1 MTTFIFSN
9 LQRYA
14 RPWIKSGLCLRTF
27 DCNNI
32 FKIGFPN
39 NGLIHR
45 RYFYMEIP
53 PKANFICRANWV
65 SEKYKHT
72 TKPLGFFLLTWIA
85 LAFLEDVFKSRL
97 EETVAHFVSVSVGS
111 REIFEGDLFLG
122 IAVPFLGCES
132 AHRVSRGG
140 YQSWSHSYLV
150 LCPRCDVKP
159 SLPVLM
165 KTHHLVLLGI

>member
-1 MTTFIFSN
+1 MFAINKSSHFRSASIDAKLHLKNINLLLLVCQLGLHCNTKRTIAVNVFSTYRNPICLSSQSYIAAIIASIGTHAVCTFIELLKTYDLHFFSN
-9 LQRYA
+9 LQHYA

-72 TKPLGFFLLTWIA
+72 TKPLGFF
-85 LAFLEDVFKSRL
+85 
-97 EETVAHFVSVSVGS
+97 
-111 REIFEGDLFLG
+111 DLPG
-122 IAVPFLGCES
+122 
-132 AHRVSRGG
+132 
-140 YQSWSHSYLV
+140 
-150 LCPRCDVKP
+150 
-159 SLPVLM
+159 
-165 KTHHLVLLGI
+165 